1 MSSLNQRGAIQFIIL
16 LILLAGIAVG
26 VYLITSGPLKIFPRA
41 SVSSPVTPQTSLI
54 LNDPEAT
61 KTKQVGSEF
70 KIFIWARSDIEP
82 ANLFTA
88 KLQYP
93 PHLLEVVSI
102 DKAGSFITSWVE
114 EYFDNDTGIISLIG
128 GVPAPGLS
136 TVPNNTQFMASIT
149 FRAKN
154 AGTAVVIFS
163 DDSAIYSNANNID
176 ILTVKEPLT
185 LSLGGST
192 VPPSPTSSP
201 PTTTPDTVLYELPSQ
216 FTSTQGGNWF
226 YYYKIGNSSDSLLPP
241 VQQPGTV
248 VATTPPYEASYGS
261 SNMKPKDWFG
271 VSDNQYWHAGGSN
284 WMMIDDGL
292 NTGGDYQI
300 ALVYWKAPSVGH
312 VTVTVTEQ
320 RVEESGKG
328 NGFKFGIG
336 YTPGVGGLL
345 SNVLV
350 EKQVGSQE
358 TSIQTLATSYP
369 VKGDGDALVYYKFS
383 NNSTFGDTSRYSIKV
398 EFTPAT
404 EAIPSPLPSPI
415 PGVGSGDGN
424 RDGIVNLADL
434 SILLSNF
441 NKTSGFPE
449 PIDLNGDGRV
459 NSIDYGLMLQILIK
473 AGVIKV
479 GGVG

>member
-41 SVSSPVTPQTSLI
+41 SVSSPVTPQTSFI

-61 KTKQVGSEF
+61 KIKQVGSEF
-70 KIFIWARSDIEP
+70 KVFIWARSDIEP

-93 PHLLEVVSI
+93 SHLLEVVSM

-136 TVPNNTQFMASIT
+136 TVPNNTQFMVSIT

-192 VPPSPTSSP
+192 VPPSPTSA
-201 PTTTPDTVLYELPSQ
+201 PTPTPTSTPSFCNACAADISKNGRVSVVDYSSAVTCVSRGISGKDDAGRACSLSDIDQNGVVDQKDVDCITSQ
-216 FTSTQGGNWF
+216 FGN
-226 YYYKIGNSSDSLLPP
+226 ICVL
-241 VQQPGTV
+241 
-248 VATTPPYEASYGS
+248 
-261 SNMKPKDWFG
+261 
-271 VSDNQYWHAGGSN
+271 
-284 WMMIDDGL
+284 
-292 NTGGDYQI
+292 
-300 ALVYWKAPSVGH
+300 APSP
-312 VTVTVTEQ
+312 TPILTPTPQ
-320 RVEESGKG
+320 LG
-328 NGFKFGIG
+328 N
-336 YTPGVGGLL
+336 
-345 SNVLV
+345 
-350 EKQVGSQE
+350 
-358 TSIQTLATSYP
+358 
-369 VKGDGDALVYYKFS
+369 
-383 NNSTFGDTSRYSIKV
+383 
-398 EFTPAT
+398 
-404 EAIPSPLPSPI
+404 
-415 PGVGSGDGN
+415 GDGN
-424 RDGIVNLADL
+424 RDGIVSLADL

-459 NSIDYGLMLQILIK
+459 NSIDYGLMVQILIK
-473 AGVIKV
+473 AGVIKG

>member
-1 MSSLNQRGAIQFIIL
+1 MFSLNQRGAIQFIIL

-41 SVSSPVTPQTSLI
+41 SVSSPVTPQTSFI
-54 LNDPEAT
+54 LNDSEAT

-192 VPPSPTSSP
+192 VPPSPTSAPTPTSSIAPSTTWNYQRDYSGIQGQNNLYYLAYIKSSGTYAQVSFDGTNWRYTGPGSDRNFLIENNKTAPSYPSHAVIRWVSP
-201 PTTTPDTVLYELPSQ
+201 RFGTVSINGYFQRCCTEVGDFNNHPLTFYSVRKNTSQVLWDQSTEGTTKYPYSLTNTVSEGDNIEFWVDANYDSGWDGTYIDFTISYSTTPI
-216 FTSTQGGNWF
+216 TQ
-226 YYYKIGNSSDSLLPP
+226 P
-241 VQQPGTV
+241 Q
-248 VATTPPYEASYGS
+248 A
-261 SNMKPKDWFG
+261 
-271 VSDNQYWHAGGSN
+271 
-284 WMMIDDGL
+284 
-292 NTGGDYQI
+292 
-300 ALVYWKAPSVGH
+300 
-312 VTVTVTEQ
+312 
-320 RVEESGKG
+320 
-328 NGFKFGIG
+328 
-336 YTPGVGGLL
+336 
-345 SNVLV
+345 
-350 EKQVGSQE
+350 
-358 TSIQTLATSYP
+358 
-369 VKGDGDALVYYKFS
+369 
-383 NNSTFGDTSRYSIKV
+383 
-398 EFTPAT
+398 
-404 EAIPSPLPSPI
+404 
-415 PGVGSGDGN
+415 SGDGN

-459 NSIDYGLMLQILIK
+459 NSIDYGLMLQILIQ